1 MLDKE
6 ARFFWCAAQRLRL
19 SGDRTIQEAQDA
31 IDDVVAVALHTDN
44 STLRARCAEIIEE
57 GARCECS
64 A

>member
-19 SGDRTIQEAQDA
+19 SANRTLQEAQDA
-31 IDDVVAVALHTDN
+31 IDDVVAVALHTEN
-44 STLRARCAEIIEE
+44 PTLRARCAEIIEE